1 MSHYRGESIRLVI
14 LDRDGVI
21 NINSQAYVKS
31 AAEWHPIAGSLEAV
45 AQLKEAGFLVA
56 IATNQSGIG
65 RGYYTKEDLYQIHQ
79 KLTTSLAKHNGSIDH
94 IEFCPHAPEED
105 CVCRK
110 PKPTMLATIG
120 KKLNVPPSET
130 IFIGDSLKDI
140 EAGRS
145 YGCDTILVRT
155 GYGIQTERQLREL
168 GWQVPILAD
177 LQTATQY
184 IIENTIATK
193 EQDG

>member
-1 MSHYRGESIRLVI
+1 MSHYQGKNIRLVI

-21 NINSQAYVKS
+21 NINSQAYIKS
-31 AAEWHPIAGSLEAV
+31 ATEWHPIPGSLAAI
-45 AQLKEAGFLVA
+45 AQLKEAGLLVA

-65 RGYYTKEDLYQIHQ
+65 RGYYTKEDLRQIHH
-79 KLTTSLAKHNGSIDH
+79 KLATSLAKRNGSIDH

-105 CVCRK
+105 CECRK
-110 PKPTMLATIG
+110 PKPAMLATIG
-120 KKLNVPPSET
+120 KKFHIPPTET

-140 EAGRS
+140 EAGQN

-155 GYGIQTERQLREL
+155 GYGMETERQLSKL
-168 GWQVPILAD
+168 GWQLPILAD

-184 IIENTIATK
+184 ILAKKIAPK
-193 EQDG
+193 EQNG